1 MVSQNSS
8 RGNSNF
14 NTECAF
20 GNAIKELKISQL
32 LKASNITKARGAS
45 AYEVFQFLLIMVFQR
60 CNLYHF
66 LNSKK
71 KDTACDDNT
80 YYRFLNEGRFN
91 WKKFI
96 LLLSTRV
103 AAYMSTLTS
112 RDRVKYLVL
121 DDSVIARNRAKKV
134 ELLSTV
140 FNHVIGKCE
149 RGFNLLL
156 LGWTDGYSF
165 LPVQYNMLASAKQ
178 ENRYNEA
185 KTIHGSHRSN
195 AYIRRQDAVETKPE
209 AALKLIKAALS
220 TGIEADYILMD
231 TWFTTEPFIAKI
243 KELNLDTIGM
253 LKDCKQEYWYNGKLC
268 KLKALAARVNMSS
281 TGELF
286 GSIVVKTKKQKL
298 AVKLVFVRNRNK
310 QSDYIVI
317 LSTDT
322 TLADSEIVR
331 TYGNRWNIE
340 LCFRA
345 CKSLLC
351 LGSEYQGLNYDM
363 TESTTA
369 IVLCR
374 FIILEYLR
382 RKNSDPKTICEL
394 FYVCCDDIQDMDLT
408 TALKSI
414 MSIFAE
420 GLKTGDIKISSAMS
434 ARLLDWY
441 VSQPNF
447 IKVLFPTFPEQ
458 LQVPENQTVA

>member
-1 MVSQNSS
+1 MFV
-8 RGNSNF
+8 
-14 NTECAF
+14 
-20 GNAIKELKISQL
+20 
-32 LKASNITKARGAS
+32 
-45 AYEVFQFLLIMVFQR
+45 
-60 CNLYHF
+60 
-66 LNSKK
+66 
-71 KDTACDDNT
+71 
-80 YYRFLNEGRFN
+80 
-91 WKKFI
+91 
-96 LLLSTRV
+96 
-103 AAYMSTLTS
+103 
-112 RDRVKYLVL
+112 
-121 DDSVIARNRAKKV
+121 
-134 ELLSTV
+134 
-140 FNHVIGKCE
+140 
-149 RGFNLLL
+149 
-156 LGWTDGYSF
+156 
-165 LPVQYNMLASAKQ
+165 
-178 ENRYNEA
+178 
-185 KTIHGSHRSN
+185 
-195 AYIRRQDAVETKPE
+195 
-209 AALKLIKAALS
+209 
-220 TGIEADYILMD
+220 
-231 TWFTTEPFIAKI
+231 
-243 KELNLDTIGM
+243 
-253 LKDCKQEYWYNGKLC
+253 
-268 KLKALAARVNMSS
+268 
-281 TGELF
+281 
-286 GSIVVKTKKQKL
+286 TKKQKL